1 MGAAPIEL
9 KKGLKQRH
17 LTMIAM
23 GGVIGAGLFVGSGT
37 VIAGAGPAAF
47 LTYAITGVLIIL
59 VMRMLGE
66 MATANPSTGS
76 FADYARNALGGWA
89 GFSVG
94 WLYWYFWVI
103 VIGFEAV
110 AGGKVI
116 QYWIDA
122 PLWLISLILMTLMT
136 LTNLFSVSSFGE
148 FEFWFAGIKVAAII
162 VFIALGSL
170 FVLGVWP
177 NKSLDFSNLTAHGGF
192 FPLGIGAIFSA
203 IVVVIFSM
211 VGAEVATIAAAE
223 SHDPGKAIARATN
236 SVILRI
242 AVFFVGSI
250 FLLAVILPWNSAELA
265 ASPYVSAFKL
275 MGIPYADHIMNAVV
289 LTAVLSCLNSGLYT
303 SSRMLFVLAARREAP
318 VALMS
323 VNKAGVPMAA
333 ILSSTVVGFLC
344 VIAAAVSPDRV
355 FSFLLN
361 SSGAVILFVYL
372 LIAISQIIL
381 RRRTSPEKLTVKMWA
396 FPVLSFVVVAAI
408 LAVLAQMAF
417 DEDARTQLLLSLAS
431 WAIVVIIFFAT
442 KRLRGKAPAE
452 IAAAPGGAG
461 CARRARPGP
470 GQRDGQ
476 RRRVARRAAG
486 DRRRPKR
493 GVLRL
498 RSGQPDRHRA
508 GDARRR
514 GVRLAGHHRGRS
526 GPTGPNA
533 GDPARGEPARGRSAG
548 QLQAAPGAGRCGGG
562 VQAGPV
568 GHLHPSRGSVG
579 VAALRRGRPRPGGV
593 RHPDHPRGRPVRP
606 GRCLVACALVGAA
619 DDHRDRSRPQR
630 AGRRGGASGV
640 DAGPFDPGRPGR
652 GDGGPDPVAA
662 EPVPAGRRVPGLS
675 GEGSRGSA
683 RRGPDAR
690 SARTCRSNWS
700 STTPGRSRPGC
711 SRSLGSA
718 TPSWWPSVRPPAAC
732 SVRYRWAGWPS
743 ASCTAPTSR

>member
-1 MGAAPIEL
+1 MNAAPVEL

-110 AGGKVI
+110 AGAKVI

-136 LTNLFSVSSFGE
+136 ATNLFSVSSFGE

-170 FVLGVWP
+170 FVLGIWP
-177 NKSLDFSNLTAHGGF
+177 NKALDFSNLTAHGGL
-192 FPLGIGAIFSA
+192 FPLGVGAIFSA

-250 FLLAVILPWNSAELA
+250 FLLAVILPWNSAELE
-265 ASPYVSAFKL
+265 ASPYVSAFKV

-333 ILSSTVVGFLC
+333 ILGSTVIGFLC

-381 RRRTSPEKLTVKMWA
+381 RRRTTPEKLTVKMWA
-396 FPVLSFVVVAAI
+396 FPVLSFIVVAAI

-431 WAIVVIIFFAT
+431 WAVVVIIFFPT
-442 KRLRGKAPAE
+442 KRLRGRAPAE
-452 IAAAPGGAG
+452 IAADRAGGTG
-461 CARRARPGP
+461 RTRPGS
-470 GQRDGQ
+470 GQRNRQ
-476 RRRVARRAAG
+476 RYGTDRRTPG
-486 DRRRPKR
+486 DRRGPER

-498 RSGQPDRHRA
+498 RPGQPDRHRP
-508 GDARRR
+508 GDARRS
-514 GVRLAGHHRGRS
+514 GVRLAGHHGGRS
-526 GPTGPNA
+526 GPAGPNP
-533 GDPARGEPARGRSAG
+533 GDPARGEPARRRSTR
-548 QLQAAPGAGRCGGG
+548 QLQAAPGAGRC
-562 VQAGPV
+562 
-568 GHLHPSRGSVG
+568 RG
-579 VAALRRGRPRPGGV
+579 
-593 RHPDHPRGRPVRP
+593 
-606 GRCLVACALVGAA
+606 
-619 DDHRDRSRPQR
+619 
-630 AGRRGGASGV
+630 
-640 DAGPFDPGRPGR
+640 
-652 GDGGPDPVAA
+652 
-662 EPVPAGRRVPGLS
+662 
-675 GEGSRGSA
+675 
-683 RRGPDAR
+683 
-690 SARTCRSNWS
+690 
-700 STTPGRSRPGC
+700 
-711 SRSLGSA
+711 
-718 TPSWWPSVRPPAAC
+718 
-732 SVRYRWAGWPS
+732 
-743 ASCTAPTSR
+743 